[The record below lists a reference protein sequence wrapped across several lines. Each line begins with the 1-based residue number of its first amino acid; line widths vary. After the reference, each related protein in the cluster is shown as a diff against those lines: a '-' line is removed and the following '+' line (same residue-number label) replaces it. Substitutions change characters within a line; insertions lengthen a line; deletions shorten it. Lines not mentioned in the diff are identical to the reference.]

1 MPFGAKTL
9 RAVRR
14 PCQAS
19 EQLRPLQRDATYSA
33 KQAGIMRLNQLALG
47 PDCGNL
53 CRMPPDDNPRKTSGP
68 DEPAPTV
75 IDPTRLLAKDELIGQ
90 VLNGRYLIQHELKRG
105 GMGVVY
111 LALDQQLHSRRV
123 VIKVLLDEAFQSE
136 YVVQKF
142 RQEVEAL
149 SRIDHPGIVGIIDAG
164 ELQNGKPFIIMQ
176 YVEGVTLRSAISPE
190 GMNLERTA
198 ELLKQIGRAL
208 AAAHN
213 RGILHRDLKPDNIML
228 QDLGHGEEQVKII
241 DFGIAK
247 VKDSVIAPST
257 SLNLSPGTVAYM
269 APEQL
274 NGRPITAATDI
285 FALGAITYEMVT
297 GRKPFNPE
305 TGFELLQMQQT
316 GVRVKPADLRPSL
329 PIKAQEVILKAL
341 SFSPVDRYSEPR
353 EFADSFA
360 GAIAQDLQSGAVP
373 EPADFVLPPTQL
385 SNEETPLAKAPPGP
399 QPKTLQVPFRAAQA
413 PGPSVGHGPS
423 VSQLGLGGRAD
434 GARQSK
440 SLFPWIA
447 GVGVL
452 VLAIA
457 AVAAW
462 TISRSRT
469 NGPKNAPA
477 PSATERLLSYGLT
490 VQKMREGRPYQDPFE
505 SSGQEIF
512 ENGWKFRMNISSP
525 QEGYLYLLNEGP
537 AAGDAT
543 TYNMLFPETKT
554 NNGSSR
560 VAADQ
565 KLQTAWMRFDDH
577 QGTEKFWLV
586 WSASPVKE
594 LEAVTD
600 AVNEKDQGEIKDS
613 GKARDVQE
621 FLKKHSS
628 PKPEV
633 AKDSAKKQTTVKG
646 RGDALVSFIELE
658 HH

>member
-1 MPFGAKTL
+1 MPT
-9 RAVRR
+9 
-14 PCQAS
+14 
-19 EQLRPLQRDATYSA
+19 
-33 KQAGIMRLNQLALG
+33 
-47 PDCGNL
+47 
-53 CRMPPDDNPRKTSGP
+53 DDNPRKTAGP

-75 IDPTRLLAKDELIGQ
+75 MDPTRLPPRDELIGQ
-90 VLNGRYLIQHELKRG
+90 VLNGRYLIQHEIKRG

-164 ELQNGKPFIIMQ
+164 ELLNGKPFIIMQ
-176 YVEGVTLRSAISPE
+176 YVDGVTLRSTISPE

-208 AAAHN
+208 AAAHD

-257 SLNLSPGTVAYM
+257 SRNLSPGTVAYM

-285 FALGAITYEMVT
+285 YALGAITYEMVT

-305 TGFELLQMQQT
+305 TGFELLQMQQA

-329 PIKAQEVILKAL
+329 PVKAQEVILKAL
-341 SFSPVDRYSEPR
+341 SFAPVDRHPTPR

-360 GAIAQDLQSGAVP
+360 GSIAQDLQSGEVP
-373 EPADFVLPPTQL
+373 EPADSVLPPTQL

-413 PGPSVGHGPS
+413 PDPSAAQPGHGPS
-423 VSQLGLGGRAD
+423 VAQLGLGARGD
-434 GARQSK
+434 GARRSK
-440 SLFPWIA
+440 SRFPWIA

-452 VLAIA
+452 VLGIA

-462 TISRSRT
+462 AIFRSRI
-469 NGPKNAPA
+469 NEPKNPPA
-477 PSATERLLSYGLT
+477 PSATERFLSYGLT

-512 ENGWKFRMNISSP
+512 ENGWKFRVRLTSP
-525 QEGYLYLLNEGP
+525 QAGYLYLLNEGP
-537 AAGDAT
+537 SAGGAT
-543 TYNMLFPETKT
+543 TYNLLYAASAANSNLPPVTANQKT
-554 NNGSSR
+554 E
-560 VAADQ
+560 
-565 KLQTAWMRFDDH
+565 TAWMVFDDH
-577 QGTEKFWLV
+577 QGTERFWIV
-586 WSASPVKE
+586 WAAEAVAE
-594 LEAVTD
+594 LEAVKGVIN
-600 AVNEKDQGEIKDS
+600 AKDKGEIVDAD
-613 GKARDVQE
+613 KAKAVKLLLE
-621 FLKKHSS
+621 KHSS
-628 PKPEV
+628 DKPE
-633 AKDSAKKQTTVKG
+633 AQKDSTNKQTNLKG
-646 RGDALVSFIELE
+646 KGDVLVHLMELE